1 METDKNSILL
11 QLKAG
16 KMPIHAHFGT
26 LNIALGVWSV
36 ALLIDEKD
44 VFSMGVTE
52 PLKLKRWAACKREH
66 LL

>member
-1 METDKNSILL
+1 
-11 QLKAG
+11 
-16 KMPIHAHFGT
+16 MPIHAHFGT

-52 PLKLKRWAACKREH
+52 PLKLKRWTACKGEH